1 MVDGAGEP
9 LIGVSV
15 QVKGTQIGAITDFDG
30 KFSIDAPAN
39 ATLVVSYVGFKTQ
52 EVKVGNQS
60 VLAIR
65 LEDDNQLLD
74 EVVVI
79 GYGTMKK
86 RDLTG
91 SITSVKAEDIV
102 RSPASNAMEA
112 LQGQV
117 PGLDITRN
125 SGSATSGVTIN
136 IRGQRSL
143 SDVEDEFQNNIAN
156 QPLFIVDGMQGVN
169 FADIAPSDI
178 ESIEVLKDAS
188 STAIY
193 GSQGANG
200 VIIITTKK
208 GKAGKPRVSYNG
220 YIGVNGWPQYPDM
233 LMGEDYMNVRRES
246 YRTAGQWS
254 STADDASIFTPNE
267 WEAIQNGDWT
277 NWVDEV
283 FHNGIVQNHQVTASG
298 GTDRTTAL
306 LSAGFYQE
314 QGSFE
319 GDNMRKYNLR
329 LNVEHKLW
337 DVLVEPA
344 RKIRIGNKLYFGE
357 GDSMVAEVIDNTTSR
372 GRTLRFLYDGPHDEF
387 KEALFSLGQTPLPLY
402 IDREPTPD
410 DVERFQCI
418 FAKNEGAVVAPAAGL
433 HFSREVMKRME
444 IKGIN
449 YDFLTLH
456 FGLGNFREIDVEDLT
471 KHRMDSEQMEIRPEL
486 VKRVNETKDGERA
499 VCAVGTSVLR
509 AIASAVS
516 MNGHIKEYSGW
527 TNKFIFPPYDFS
539 VCTSLV
545 TNFHMPYSTMLMMTA
560 AFGGYDAVMNAYE
573 EAVKEKYRFGVYGDA
588 MLIL

>member
-1 MVDGAGEP
+1 MNKRQQLKHSAAALTSRRFLVGGLCATMMSFALPMAVEAAGGGNLTDLQEVNQSKKVTGTVVDGAGEP

-283 FHNGIVQNHQVTASG
+283 FH
-298 GTDRTTAL
+298 
-306 LSAGFYQE
+306 
-314 QGSFE
+314 
-319 GDNMRKYNLR
+319 
-329 LNVEHKLW
+329 
-337 DVLVEPA
+337 
-344 RKIRIGNKLYFGE
+344 
-357 GDSMVAEVIDNTTSR
+357 TSC
-372 GRTLRFLYDGPHDEF
+372 
-387 KEALFSLGQTPLPLY
+387 KKPLPLSDEDYLDWLKTLPRQEALNTNDRLRYLAEEMDEPAVARY
-402 IDREPTPD
+402 ISPDIYFWSIRNAISEPEKYTYTKGKD
-410 DVERFQCI
+410 GRIQVVVKDVR
-418 FAKNEGAVVAPAAGL
+418 
-433 HFSREVMKRME
+433 
-444 IKGIN
+444 N
-449 YDFLTLH
+449 YST
-456 FGLGNFREIDVEDLT
+456 
-471 KHRMDSEQMEIRPEL
+471 SSIRPFTLPIEEGYKAIRL
-486 VKRVNETKDGERA
+486 YENQECDIRPCGKDGEWWAITCRDSLMA
-499 VCAVGTSVLR
+499 DTLYVRPDSLR
-509 AIASAVS
+509 QW
-516 MNGHIKEYSGW
+516 GSGEEF
-527 TNKFIFPPYDFS
+527 TPSELSTRNPGNRFIMTGFNFYDNPADSFRHFA
-539 VCTSLV
+539 LWG
-545 TNFHMPYSTMLMMTA
+545 YYLM
-560 AFGGYDAVMNAYE
+560 
-573 EAVKEKYRFGVYGDA
+573 K
-588 MLIL
+588 